1 MATQRREVS
10 WTLRAR
16 DALDDAAAHIALD
29 SPNAVVDLVESA
41 LAAAESLDTLSERG
55 HIVPE
60 LEFPTVREIFI
71 DKYRLIYQVTSSRVT
86 VIGFLPGARDFNQ
99 WWRGEGTPG

>member
-1 MATQRREVS
+1 MAAQRRGVI

-16 DALDDAAAHIALD
+16 DALDEAAAHIAEDSLD
-29 SPNAVVDLVESA
+29 AAADLGERA

-60 LEFPTVREIFI
+60 LEIPTLREVFI
-71 DKYRLIYQVTSSRVT
+71 DKYRLIYEVTPSQVT
-86 VIGFLPGARDFNQ
+86 VIGFLHGARDFNR
-99 WWRGEGTPG
+99 WWRGE